1 MAGGSLLSSRRWLCV
16 EHNIPRNRHGWHFG
30 AGVMKRGGYIC
41 ISVWSAE
48 QSTTQILR
56 PVKVPG
62 LVSFQSRKKI
72 IIFYF
77 FLKKK
82 KKKTHDIRSRNSKN
96 ALAATK
102 AWIDTAGQYSHIP
115 GNFRVSEA

>member
-1 MAGGSLLSSRRWLCV
+1 MRKMKFDSCTNFQGSYYESSC
-16 EHNIPRNRHGWHFG
+16 
-30 AGVMKRGGYIC
+30 
-41 ISVWSAE
+41 
-48 QSTTQILR
+48 
-56 PVKVPG
+56 G
-62 LVSFQSRKKI
+62 LH
-72 IIFYF
+72 YAHTLDC